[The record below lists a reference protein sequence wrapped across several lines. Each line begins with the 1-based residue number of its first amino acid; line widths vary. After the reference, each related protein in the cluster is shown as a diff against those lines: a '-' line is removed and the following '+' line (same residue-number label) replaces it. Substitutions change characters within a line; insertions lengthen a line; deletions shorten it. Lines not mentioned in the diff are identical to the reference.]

1 MNRTNKKQKT
11 KLSLREEGIST
22 TIYVT
27 VKKKT
32 VKKTDFVS

>member
-27 VKKKT
+27 VKKK
-32 VKKTDFVS
+32 KKNSKEN